1 MGLKFSDFLKT
12 NYRTLASWISK
23 NWKVSL
29 CILLILLLTIHS
41 FVFKIRMIS
50 VNMPYSCH
58 NDEKYIIEPALN
70 ILKTG
75 DFNPHSFRYPSL
87 PIYLAAMSFTVGF
100 LNAAANLELKSTD
113 FIEPSVYPYFKQHGI
128 IWPAKVLFALLSTL
142 SVLFMALLAYKL
154 YRNPFLLFG
163 VPLVISLS
171 FNYFLISYNYLNV
184 DTVGTFFIFLVYL
197 HHGFY
202 LKECSF
208 FHKVLIPGIL
218 SGLAVACKYNL
229 VWIIVPSILIILFY
243 TKERR
248 IRKIISLFLIM
259 FVTFILVVPF
269 SVLDFSTFLDWLAH
283 DIYIY
288 KTDDGIHGILPGLP
302 QLVHYL
308 GYLYEDFGFLLCIL
322 AIFGIVDLLM
332 KDWKKGLILLSF
344 PLIHLLH
351 LSLYTIQYSRNVLAL
366 FGFFSIFAAIGMV
379 RLYQLLYQLFL
390 KLSFPRWGEVM
401 KKSTVVFLLVVALI
415 FPAKAKFEKLLRQKP
430 DSRNMAL
437 QWIKNNL
444 EKKSNIII
452 AMELA
457 MYTEPLKKDYNL
469 FLWEF
474 KNLDR
479 ESFYKNVSTVEN
491 PIILMPVFRPLY
503 ERQLYAKKQASALNK
518 IGESLITKKILGQR
532 KAILNSPRHV
542 IGKDPKILI
551 GTLKNQKRER

>member
-1 MGLKFSDFLKT
+1 MVKHMGLKFSDFLKT
-12 NYRTLASWISK
+12 HYQTSASWISK
-23 NWKVSL
+23 NWKISL
-29 CILLILLLTIHS
+29 SIMLMLLLLTYA
-41 FVFKIRMIS
+41 FVFQICLIS
-50 VNMPYSCH
+50 DNMPYSCH

-87 PIYLAAMSFTVGF
+87 PIYLAALSFTVGY

-113 FIEPSVYPYFKQHGI
+113 DIESSVYPYFIHPGI
-128 IWPAKVLFALLSTL
+128 IWPAKVLFTLLSTL

-154 YRNPFLLFG
+154 YRNSFLLFG

-197 HHGFY
+197 HHWFY

-208 FHKVLIPGIL
+208 LHKVLIPGIL
-218 SGLAVACKYNL
+218 SGLVIACKYNL

-248 IRKIISLFLIM
+248 IRRIISLFLIM

-269 SVLDFSTFLDWLAH
+269 SVLDFSTFLDWLAY
-283 DIYIY
+283 DINIY
-288 KTDDGIHGILPGLP
+288 KTGNSIHTSTPGLP

-308 GYLYEDFGFLLCIL
+308 GYFYMDFGFLLSIL
-322 AIFGIVDLLM
+322 AILGIVAILL
-332 KDWKKGLILLSF
+332 KSWKKGLILLSF
-344 PLIHLLH
+344 PLIHLLY
-351 LSLYTIQYSRNVLAL
+351 LSSYTIHYPRNVLSL
-366 FGFFSIFAAIGMV
+366 FGFFSIFAAIGIV

-390 KLSFPRWGEVM
+390 KLSFPLWPEVM
-401 KKSTVVFLLVVALI
+401 KKSIVVFLLGVALI
-415 FPAKAKFEKLLRQKP
+415 FPAKANFKRLLRHKP
-430 DSRNMAL
+430 DSRIMAL

-474 KNLDR
+474 KKLDR
-479 ESFYKNVSTVEN
+479 ESFYKKVSTVRN
-491 PIILMPVFRPLY
+491 PVILMPVFRPLY
-503 ERQLYAKKQASALNK
+503 ERQLYAKKQASTLNK
-518 IGESLITKKILGQR
+518 IGKSLVIKKVLGRR
-532 KAILNSPRHV
+532 KAIINSPRHV
-542 IGKDPKILI
+542 NGRDSKILI
-551 GTLKNQKRER
+551 GIIKN